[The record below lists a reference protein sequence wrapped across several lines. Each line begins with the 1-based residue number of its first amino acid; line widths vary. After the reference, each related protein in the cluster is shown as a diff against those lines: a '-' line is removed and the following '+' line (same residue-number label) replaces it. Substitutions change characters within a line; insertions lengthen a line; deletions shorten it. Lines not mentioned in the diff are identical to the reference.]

1 MNEENATREQLIREI
16 SGLRQRLAD
25 LERSESGRKKPENG
39 QWEEEDHYRDL
50 VENSRDL
57 ICTHDLAGKILSV
70 NQAAVKSLG
79 YDASILLGRNIG
91 DLLGPE
97 FRKEFERYLA
107 AIRENAAA
115 KGLMVVQTRTGE
127 KRIWEYHNTL
137 RTEGVAVPIVRG
149 MAHDVTDLKRAERAL
164 KKSEEAAQKLA
175 QESEIVAEIGKIIGS
190 TLEIEEVYERFAEE
204 ARKLIPFD
212 RIIVA
217 LNNPGEGTATVTYAS
232 GVAIEGR
239 KIGDVYPLRH
249 SGNEEVMRT
258 RAGLLVQPETE
269 GELEA
274 GFSTLLPTFR
284 SGLRSML
291 SFPLISGNQVIG
303 ALHFRSK
310 QIKAYG
316 DRDLSLG
323 ERIAAQI
330 AGAIANAQLFTER
343 KRTEEEREKLIL
355 SLQKALSEVKAL
367 SGLLPICSSC
377 KKIRDDKGYWNQIEA
392 YIRDHSEANFSHSI
406 CPDCAKKLYPEFLEK
421 WRGND

>member
-1 MNEENATREQLIREI
+1 MNDENRTTDRRRKELSDLHQRMAELEKLPADWKQAGK
-16 SGLRQRLAD
+16 GLN
-25 LERSESGRKKPENG
+25 EK
-39 QWEEEDHYRDL
+39 EDRYRDL

-57 ICTHDLAGKILSV
+57 ICIHDLEGKILLV
-70 NQAAVKSLG
+70 NQAASKLLG
-79 YDASILLGRNIG
+79 YDSQFFLGRNIG
-91 DLLGPE
+91 DLLGRE
-97 FRKEFERYLA
+97 FRNEFDNYLA
-107 AIRENAAA
+107 AIRKNGVA
-115 KGLMVVQTRTGE
+115 KGLMVVQTRAGE

-137 RTEGVAVPIVRG
+137 RTEGLAVPIVRG

-175 QESEIVAEIGKIIGS
+175 KESETVAEIGKIIGS
-190 TLEIEEVYERFAEE
+190 TLKIEEVYERFAEE

-217 LNNPGEGTATVTYAS
+217 LNNPEEGTAKVTYAS

-258 RAGLLVQPETE
+258 RTGLLVQPETE
-269 GELEA
+269 EELKA
-274 GFSTLLPTFR
+274 GFSTLLPAFR

-323 ERIAAQI
+323 ERIANQI
-330 AGAIANAQLFTER
+330 AGAIANAQLFTEL
-343 KRTEEEREKLIL
+343 KRAEEEREKLIL

-367 SGLLPICSSC
+367 SGLLPICSSY
-377 KKIRDDKGYWNQIEA
+377 KRIRDDRGYWNQMEA

-406 CPDCAKKLYPEFLEK
+406 CPECAKKLYPEFLK
-421 WRGND
+421 K